1 MELNEA
7 KVHVGEMCMLRE
19 MLRVTKN
26 DTIKNEYI
34 KGNSQANPMK
44 EKITKCCLKWYGD
57 IHKRLETTL

>member
-1 MELNEA
+1 
-7 KVHVGEMCMLRE
+7 MLRE

-26 DTIKNEYI
+26 DTIKNDYI

-57 IHKRLETTL
+57 IHKRLETAL